1 MGNKSRVFVFC
12 CGLVAGLLGMAPG
25 ASAAAQPAYPDQP
38 IHLVIPYPPGAT
50 TDLVGRLVADKL
62 RTALRQPV
70 IVENRGGASGE
81 IGSAHVAHA
90 APDGY
95 TIVLGTDATH
105 ASNYFMNKHPP
116 YNPITDFTPITMA
129 VKNIVVLVANP
140 AFPPNTLP
148 GLISYVKQ
156 HPGKV
161 SFGSSGNGSPHHLAG
176 VLFNQ
181 LAGTDMMHVP
191 YKGGGPAAVDV
202 LGGQIPLIFSS
213 LATVDPYIKSK
224 KLKVLGVTEKSRYE
238 GLPQVPA
245 IDEALPG
252 FEISSWLGFFG
263 PAGLPK
269 EIVQKLNTA
278 IAAALRTPQVRDKLS
293 TMGLLVVADKP
304 DEFARLQKATFEKAG
319 KLIKAAG
326 LVPR

>member
-1 MGNKSRVFVFC
+1 MGSQSRALVFC
-12 CGLVAGLLGMAPG
+12 CGLMATLLGVAP
-25 ASAAAQPAYPDQP
+25 AAPAATQKAYPDQP
-38 IHLVIPYPPGAT
+38 LHLVIPYPPGAT

-62 RTALRQPV
+62 RGTLHQPV

-81 IGSAHVAHA
+81 IGSAHVAHS

-105 ASNYFMNKHPP
+105 ASNYFMTKNPP

-148 GLISYVKQ
+148 ELVTYVKQ

-176 VLFNQ
+176 VLFNE

-213 LATVDPYIKSK
+213 LATVDSYIKSK

-269 EIVQKLNTA
+269 PIVQTLNTA
-278 IAAALRTPQVRDKLS
+278 IVAALRTPQVRDKLS
-293 TMGLLVVADKP
+293 SMGLLVVADKP
-304 DEFARLQKATFEKAG
+304 EDFARLQKATFDKAG
-319 KLIKAAG
+319 KLIKASG

>member
-1 MGNKSRVFVFC
+1 MKGKFRAFGIY
-12 CGLVAGLLGMAPG
+12 CGLAASLLGI
-25 ASAAAQPAYPDQP
+25 AAAGPAAAAYPDQP

-62 RTALRQPV
+62 RGTLGQPV

-81 IGSAHVAHA
+81 IGSNHVAHS

-95 TIVLGTDATH
+95 TIVMGTDATH
-105 ASNYFMNKHPP
+105 GSNYYMNKRPP
-116 YNPITDFTPITMA
+116 YNPITDFTPITLA
-129 VKNIVVLVANP
+129 VKNIIVLVANP
-140 AFPPNTLP
+140 AFPPNTVGELV
-148 GLISYVKQ
+148 SYVKQ

-181 LAGTDMMHVP
+181 LAGTDMVHVP
-191 YKGGGPAAVDV
+191 YKGGGPAVVDV
-202 LGGQIPLIFSS
+202 LGGQIPVIFSS
-213 LATVDPYIKSK
+213 LATVSPYIKAK

-245 IDEALPG
+245 IDETLPG

-263 PAGLPK
+263 PANLPPA
-269 EIVQKLNTA
+269 ITHKLNTA
-278 IAAALRTPQVRDKLS
+278 IVAALRTPQVRDKLS
-293 TMGLLVVADKP
+293 SMGLLVVADKP
-304 DEFARLQKATFEKAG
+304 DEFAQVQKATFERAG
-319 KLIKAAG
+319 KLIKASG
-326 LVPR
+326 LVPQ